1 MDIDLLA
8 KMVGELVLDHD
19 EVALPGVGTFVAEF
33 VSASFSDKG
42 FVVNPPYRRLSFR
55 QREGD
60 PSLLVSFYAESN
72 GIDRQRAE
80 RTLKDFLDEMRD
92 VLKEKKVI
100 VFPGLGR
107 LRATRENLFFFVPDE
122 NLNIYPEGFGLESVS
137 LKRHG
142 PDEEELPAEIVEEV
156 ARIAATSESPAAT
169 PEPPEAPIDS
179 PEKTTEPPT
188 ATPASPAQTPAKP
201 RKKLHPAAK
210 AAIIT
215 LAAAVLLLGALAIL
229 GRVAPGVADKL
240 LYTPE
245 EREILYQ

>member
-33 VSASFSDKG
+33 VGASFSDKG

-92 VLKEKKVI
+92 ILKEKKVI

-156 ARIAATSESPAAT
+156 ARIVATH
-169 PEPPEAPIDS
+169 EPPEASIDS
-179 PEKTTEPPT
+179 SEQTPEL
-188 ATPASPAQTPAKP
+188 PAAAPAQTPAKP
-201 RKKLHPAAK
+201 RRKLHPAAK

-215 LAAAVLLLGALAIL
+215 IAAAALLLGALAIL